1 MLVFQL
7 FALKLF
13 YCQKSSRYS
22 NQRREVFGLSGNIDI
37 EEKAREGK
45 KSYMREYMREYRKKN
60 PKKITEINQ
69 KYWAKR
75 AERELE
81 KLQD

>member
-1 MLVFQL
+1 M
-7 FALKLF
+7 
-13 YCQKSSRYS
+13 
-22 NQRREVFGLSGNIDI
+22 FGLSGNVDI
-37 EEKAREGK
+37 EEKARESYK
-45 KSYMREYMREYRKKN
+45 RYMREYMREYRKKN

-75 AERELE
+75 ADKELE